1 MQVMLQL
8 PGFYIIQLHTNT
20 YTVLERLENLSSQ
33 VYLLWRKSF
42 IAIPFDE
49 DDETHDIIPIYLS
62 TYIYHSKRHHLA
74 QTCEISSTWELLGNN
89 SPDLNNLSCCAVAT
103 AANNAK
109 YVCECVC
116 VCVLCA
122 HLYTCDF
129 ICNIFVFCVCMRAR
143 CVQLHGFEKKKTNTI
158 RTNVYGKRN
167 DLVLNAIPSVKH
179 FIIVCAVHM
188 QGCHSDPAVNTRSV
202 CICENLY
209 VHVSVQKALTHLVSR
224 VPRVLALNHFVLTV
238 TSECSPN
245 HLSSRIKSFVKAR
258 ARAFSLSLLLCL
270 FRTHTNL
277 NVSHVHAWSTP

>member
-1 MQVMLQL
+1 M
-8 PGFYIIQLHTNT
+8 
-20 YTVLERLENLSSQ
+20 
-33 VYLLWRKSF
+33 
-42 IAIPFDE
+42 
-49 DDETHDIIPIYLS
+49 
-62 TYIYHSKRHHLA
+62 
-74 QTCEISSTWELLGNN
+74 LGNN

-116 VCVLCA
+116 VFCVLTSTHVISSVTFSFFVCA
-122 HLYTCDF
+122 CAQDAYNFMGL
-129 ICNIFVFCVCMRAR
+129 
-143 CVQLHGFEKKKTNTI
+143 KKKTNTI
-158 RTNVYGKRN
+158 RKNVYGKRN

-277 NVSHVHAWSTP
+277 NVSHVHA